1 MQNFHELI
9 QGFHNFKEDYFLR
22 EREFFSSLVHGQ
34 SPKTLVV
41 ACCDSRVDPA
51 ILMGCRPG
59 DLFVARSIAAIVPD
73 VEKAGEHDAVVS
85 AVEYAVKHLD
95 VRNIIV
101 MGHSNCG
108 GIHGLLPPEVV
119 SKEPYI
125 SRWLCLAHPVLEE
138 LEHEDP
144 DEPADV
150 RARRCEEGT
159 VLQSIDSLLSY
170 DWVKS
175 RVDAGTLALHAL
187 YYDLA
192 SGTMYVW
199 NAEAEDFEATKLSE
213 L

>member
-85 AVEYAVKHLD
+85 AVEYAVKPLAVAGSASPIPSSKNSSMRIPTNPPTSAHD
-95 VRNIIV
+95 AVRKAPYCSPSTACSPTTGSSPAS
-101 MGHSNCG
+101 MQARSHSTPSTTT
-108 GIHGLLPPEVV
+108 LPAVPCT
-119 SKEPYI
+119 SGMPKRRT
-125 SRWLCLAHPVLEE
+125 SRQPSSPSSEQTAQTFPRPALAP
-138 LEHEDP
+138 
-144 DEPADV
+144 
-150 RARRCEEGT
+150 R
-159 VLQSIDSLLSY
+159 ILS
-170 DWVKS
+170 D
-175 RVDAGTLALHAL
+175 
-187 YYDLA
+187 
-192 SGTMYVW
+192 
-199 NAEAEDFEATKLSE
+199 
-213 L
+213 

>member
-1 MQNFHELI
+1 ME
-9 QGFHNFKEDYFLR
+9 
-22 EREFFSSLVHGQ
+22 
-34 SPKTLVV
+34 
-41 ACCDSRVDPA
+41 
-51 ILMGCRPG
+51 CRPG

-108 GIHGLLPPEVV
+108 GIHGLLHPEVV

>member
-1 MQNFHELI
+1 M
-9 QGFHNFKEDYFLR
+9 
-22 EREFFSSLVHGQ
+22 
-34 SPKTLVV
+34 
-41 ACCDSRVDPA
+41 
-51 ILMGCRPG
+51 
-59 DLFVARSIAAIVPD
+59 
-73 VEKAGEHDAVVS
+73 
-85 AVEYAVKHLD
+85 KHLD

-108 GIHGLLPPEVV
+108 GIHGLLHPEVV

-150 RARRCEEGT
+150 RARRCEEGP

>member
-22 EREFFSSLVHGQ
+22 EREFFSGLAHGQ

-59 DLFVARSIAAIVPD
+59 DLFVARSIAAIIPD

-108 GIHGLLPPEVV
+108 GIRGLLHPELV
-119 SKEPYI
+119 SKELYI
-125 SRWLCLAHPVLEE
+125 SRWLCLAHPVLDE

-144 DEPADV
+144 NEPSDV

-170 DWVKS
+170 D
-175 RVDAGTLALHAL
+175 
-187 YYDLA
+187 
-192 SGTMYVW
+192 
-199 NAEAEDFEATKLSE
+199 
-213 L
+213 